1 MYLFSERLGK
11 ANMKTIMDYFLP
23 VKTKMKIK
31 SVSFP
36 FRLLGKSILIQGTQ
50 SKAILQKLKLVM
62 FNQLSAVY

>member
-1 MYLFSERLGK
+1 
-11 ANMKTIMDYFLP
+11 MKTIMDYFLP

-31 SVSFP
+31 LVSFP

>member
-1 MYLFSERLGK
+1 
-11 ANMKTIMDYFLP
+11 MKTIMDYFVP